1 MKKAVSIFLLAMITN
16 LLFAQREV
24 YDFVSYTPPK
34 GFTKEVKANTYT
46 CYTGTNKQKKSY
58 CRIFVMLST
67 ASKGGIK
74 EDFDSEW
81 QELVVKNY
89 SLTEGPQI
97 TEMPDTNGW
106 KIIKGIGKYSFENKE
121 GNITLQTMSG
131 FNRCISIIAITN
143 HSDYLKNIDSFLTS
157 VEMQKPD
164 TLVAA
169 KEEIS
174 PQAPAENTSLLGTWV
189 ATASDQ
195 SSFRV
200 KNGVMNYIMRQ
211 YDFNANGTYTFTS
224 RAYDPLMTNIILGR
238 ENGTYQINGNSVIV
252 MPKKYVLQAWS
263 KKNGTDDW
271 GKLLNTQNQP
281 LEKVTYQ
288 FSKHYFSGIREMSLM
303 LQADKPTQRDG
314 PFSGNNILD
323 KSWIF
328 SPVSPSHQRIKLP
341 E

>member
-1 MKKAVSIFLLAMITN
+1 MKKTFVIFLLALATHTV
-16 LLFAQREV
+16 FAQKEL
-24 YDFVSYTPPK
+24 YEFVSYTPPT
-34 GFTKEVKANTYT
+34 GFTKAVKENTYAS
-46 CYTGTNKQKKSY
+46 YTGTNKKNKSY
-58 CRIFVMLST
+58 CRIFIMLST

-74 EDFDSEW
+74 EDFDNEW

-121 GNITLQTMSG
+121 GNITLKTMSG
-131 FNRCISIIAITN
+131 FNRCVSIIAITN
-143 HSDYLKNIDSFLTS
+143 HPDYLKNIDSFLTS
-157 VEMQKPD
+157 VEMTKPD

-169 KEEIS
+169 AEESNQQTS
-174 PQAPAENTSLLGTWV
+174 PENNSILGTWV

-211 YDFNANGTYTFTS
+211 YDFNANGTYNFTS
-224 RAYDPLMTNIILGR
+224 RAYDPLMHDIILGR
-238 ENGTYQINGNSVIV
+238 ENGTFQINGNSVVIV
-252 MPKKYVLQAWS
+252 PKKYVLQAWS
-263 KKNGTDDW
+263 KKNNSDDW
-271 GKLLNTQNQP
+271 GKLVNTQNQP
-281 LEKVTYQ
+281 LEKVTYL

-303 LQADKPTQRDG
+303 LQADKPNQRDG
-314 PFSGNNILD
+314 PFSGNNILER
-323 KSWIF
+323 SWIY
-328 SPVSPSHQRIKLP
+328 SPVSTSHQRIKLP